1 MAKLT
6 LADLRKMREE
16 KQQAMEMRDASNKDV
31 QVIVGMGT
39 CGIAAGAKD
48 TFTALVNTINEKG
61 LTNVLIRQTG
71 CMGLCHSEPTV
82 EVVVPGMPTVI
93 YGSEVPGREA
103 HRRPPADRRQDP
115 RQAQHR
121 HHQERLRSTTMA
133 YESYVLVCGGT
144 ACCSSG
150 GTTVVETFKKELEAA
165 GLKDKVQ
172 VVVTGCLGFCEQGP
186 IVKILPQGTFYVQV
200 KPEDV
205 KEIVAEHLVKGRVVQ
220 RLCYDPE
227 QAKKLVAEANIPFYQ
242 KQYRIVLRN
251 CGIIDPEKIE
261 DYIARDGYKAIE
273 KVLFEMTPEQVVE
286 EILKSGLRGRGGAGF
301 PTGMKWKFAQQQP
314 KGQKYMVCN
323 ADEGDPGAYMDR
335 STLEGDPHSI
345 LEAMTIAGYAIGAS
359 KGFIYIRAEY
369 PLAIERLQIAIKQ
382 AHELGLLGEDILG
395 SGFSFDIELRFG
407 AGAFVCGE
415 ETALLQSIEGNRGM
429 PKPRPPFPAV
439 KGLFPAVK
447 GLWGRPTVINN
458 VETLANIPV
467 IITKGADWFNKI
479 GTATTKGTKVFAL
492 TGKVNNSGLIEV
504 PMGTTLR
511 EIIFDI
517 GGGIRGGHQF
527 KAAQTGGPSGGII
540 PPQFLDTP
548 IDYES
553 LAKIGSIMGSGG
565 LIVMDET
572 DCVVDIAKFYLDFT
586 VDESCG
592 KCAPCRIGGRKLL
605 NYLNK
610 ISSGRGTEQDIADM
624 QQICDAMNKASLC
637 GLGQT
642 ASNPVRS
649 TLRYFMDEYMEHIRD
664 KKCRAHKCRK
674 MVTYSIVADKCKGC
688 TACAR
693 NCPVNAISGKVR
705 EAHVIDPKKCIKCG
719 QCVQKCKFG
728 AIEVK

>member
-1 MAKLT
+1 
-6 LADLRKMREE
+6 
-16 KQQAMEMRDASNKDV
+16 
-31 QVIVGMGT
+31 
-39 CGIAAGAKD
+39 
-48 TFTALVNTINEKG
+48 
-61 LTNVLIRQTG
+61 
-71 CMGLCHSEPTV
+71 
-82 EVVVPGMPTVI
+82 
-93 YGSEVPGREA
+93 
-103 HRRPPADRRQDP
+103 
-115 RQAQHR
+115 
-121 HHQERLRSTTMA
+121 MA

-144 ACCSSG
+144 ACMSG
-150 GTTVVETFKKELEAA
+150 GAQEIFDALVEGVKAA
-165 GLKDKVQ
+165 GLADRVQ
-172 VVVTGCLGFCEQGP
+172 VVRTGCLGFCEKGP
-186 IVKILPQGTFYVQV
+186 IVKILPEGTFYVSV
-200 KPEDV
+200 KTEDA
-205 KEIVAEHLVKGRVVQ
+205 KEIVAEHLVKGRVVT
-220 RLCYDPE
+220 RLLYDPN
-227 QAKKLVAEANIPFYQ
+227 QAKALDEDQIPFYQ

-273 KVLFEMTPEQVVE
+273 RVLFEMTPEQVVDE
-286 EILKSGLRGRGGAGF
+286 MLKSGLRGRGGAGF

-314 KGQKYMVCN
+314 AGQKYMVCN

-335 STLEGDPHSI
+335 STLKGDPHSI

-369 PLAIERLQIAIKQ
+369 PLAIRRLQVAIEQ
-382 AHELGLLGEDILG
+382 AHDLGLLGDDILG

-439 KGLFPAVK
+439 KGL
-447 GLWGRPTVINN
+447 WGRPTVINN

-467 IITKGADWFNKI
+467 IILKGWKWFSSI

-517 GGGIRGGHQF
+517 GGGIRNGRMF

-553 LAKIGSIMGSGG
+553 LGKIGSIMGSGG
-565 LIVMDET
+565 LIVMDDT

-610 ISSGRGTEQDIADM
+610 ITDGRGTEQDIADM

-674 MVTYSIVADKCKGC
+674 MVTYSIVADKCRGC

-693 NCPVNAISGKVR
+693 SCPANAISGKVR